1 MQMSIGK
8 EPKTNSVLTKK
19 LTSEF
24 IKPLS
29 HISSLSPRYK
39 ASKQLV
45 IDIDKLNNKKASP
58 NQFNISPKADVVSA
72 RTQVCMLFQILSK
85 PVIAYK

>member
-8 EPKTNSVLTKK
+8 EAKTPNTLTKK

-39 ASKQLV
+39 ASRQLI
-45 IDIDKLNNKKASP
+45 IDIDKLNNKKVSP
-58 NQFNISPKADVVSA
+58 NQFNISPKTDVVSA
-72 RTQVCMLFQILSK
+72 RSQVC
-85 PVIAYK
+85 A